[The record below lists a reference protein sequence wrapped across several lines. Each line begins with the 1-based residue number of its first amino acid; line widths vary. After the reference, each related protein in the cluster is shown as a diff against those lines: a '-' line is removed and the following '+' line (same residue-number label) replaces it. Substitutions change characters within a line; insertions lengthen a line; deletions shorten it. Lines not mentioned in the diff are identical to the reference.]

1 MIEFHFLGTAAGVPT
16 PKRNVTALGIR
27 FPQQRNWVLID
38 CGEGTQHQLMQSE
51 LTLSR
56 LNTIFLTHLHGD
68 HCYGLP
74 GILASRSLQGSG
86 EEQTLTVIGPPG
98 TKRLVETIIELTELN
113 LSYPLQLIEFSTEN
127 WQRQHWDFSGFSV
140 EPVELSHSIPSF
152 AYRFTEAPRPGR
164 FDVAKAKADG
174 IPPGPIYQQL
184 QQGKAVTLDDGRRVS
199 GNHYIA
205 APPKPRQFVIG
216 GDNDKPECLKT
227 SLVDCDLLVHEAT
240 MTEEMRAA
248 IQGHVSHS
256 TASGIAQIAEKARL
270 PNLVLTHFSAR
281 FMDQQHALQ
290 SVIDEA
296 RQYFSG
302 QLFLANDF
310 VQLHLDREGKLTQ
323 HLPSYTAHK

>member
-16 PKRNVTALGIR
+16 PKRNVTALGVR

-38 CGEGTQHQLMQSE
+38 CGEGTQHQLMHSE

-86 EEQTLTVIGPPG
+86 SEQTLTVIGPPG
-98 TKRLVETIIELTELN
+98 IERLIKTIIELTELN
-113 LSYPLQLIEFSTEN
+113 LNYPLHIVEFTTED
-127 WQRQHWDFSGFSV
+127 WQKQHWDFPGFSV
-140 EPVELSHSIPSF
+140 QPVALSHSIPSF

-174 IPPGPIYQQL
+174 IPPGPIYQLL
-184 QQGKAVTLDDGRRVS
+184 QQGKTITLADGRLVN
-199 GNHYIA
+199 GVDYIA
-205 APPKPRQFVIG
+205 APPKPRQFIIG
-216 GDNDKPECLKT
+216 GDNDKPMCLQ
-227 SLVDCDLLVHEAT
+227 SALSDCDLLIHEAT

-256 TASGIAQIAEKARL
+256 TASGVAQVAEQTQL

-281 FMDQQHALQ
+281 FMDRHHVLQ
-290 SVIDEA
+290 NVIDEA
-296 RQYFSG
+296 RQHYSG

-310 VQLHLDREGKLTQ
+310 VQFHLDREGKLTQ
-323 HLPSYTAHK
+323 HNPSRTT